1 MKNRLKNQLISNY
14 TISYLYGGLGNNLQQ
29 IALGIMYSNLKGCNF
44 YVEENEFIKS
54 ISKVNNRFSSNLK
67 RFKHD
72 SRFYYFD
79 NISEKFTQVLDTD
92 YPLDIRDKGFYLDN
106 FNDTFINEIYP
117 NLKFHKKVDIDENT
131 IVIHI
136 RSGDIFDDGHPYYIQ
151 NPLNYYLELISIYD
165 KAIVVSSQP
174 FNNPVIAYL
183 IDNPKVEIQSSTIE
197 EDFNILT
204 NAKNLATSGV
214 GTFAIAAAMCS
225 KKIENLY
232 YSDLFFNH
240 HLNPT
245 MLKKVNHIKFKFE
258 NYLKIGEIWDGTS
271 QHVSK
276 MLSDKVKILEV

>member
-1 MKNRLKNQLISNY
+1 MYLIVTRSFPPEVGGMQNHLWGFSKELSKNFMIKVFADFTENHKEFDKNDL
-14 TISYLYGGLGNNLQQ
+14 L
-29 IALGIMYSNLKGCNF
+29 
-44 YVEENEFIKS
+44 
-54 ISKVNNRFSSNLK
+54 
-67 RFKHD
+67 
-72 SRFYYFD
+72 
-79 NISEKFTQVLDTD
+79 
-92 YPLDIRDKGFYLDN
+92 
-106 FNDTFINEIYP
+106 
-117 NLKFHKKVDIDENT
+117 
-131 IVIHI
+131 IHI

-151 NPLNYYLELISIYD
+151 NPLNYYLELISRYD